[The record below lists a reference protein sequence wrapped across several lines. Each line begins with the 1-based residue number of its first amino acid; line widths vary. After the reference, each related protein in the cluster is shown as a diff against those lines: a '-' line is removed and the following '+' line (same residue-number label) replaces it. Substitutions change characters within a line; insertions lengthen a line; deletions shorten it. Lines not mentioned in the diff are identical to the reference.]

1 MAREE
6 MPLVGDDGLI
16 MTGKKGKKYA
26 GDGTKTLAQLAGD
39 GSDGS
44 GMYLISAIA
53 GTGSV
58 IPKGMKVGELYP
70 ALGTEALAKGDEL
83 IKLDLT
89 HVADATGWQF
99 QITQSEIDVTRLKDN
114 FKKYRLGKKEANGTV
129 NSIMTLGISDEPG
142 GIVAKTMKLFRR
154 NEAGTV
160 TVTELEN
167 EPVYFLGYV
176 RKTDTPGETEA
187 FVFAQ
192 VYLYNMNLGGQTGNA
207 QSYDSSMRMTGMDPV
222 FYSLDIPLNSG
233 DTGNSGNTGD

>member
-16 MTGKKGKKYA
+16 MTGAEGTTYE
-26 GDGTKTLAQLAGD
+26 GDGTKTLNRLVGGESD
-39 GSDGS
+39 GDGS
-44 GMYLISAIA
+44 GMYLIAAIA
-53 GTGSV
+53 DSDSI

-70 ALGTEALAKGDEL
+70 ALGTEKLAAGD
-83 IKLDLT
+83 KLTKLNLT

-114 FKKYRLGKKEANGTV
+114 FKKYRLGKKEATGTV
-129 NSIMTLGISDEPG
+129 NSIMTLGISDEAD

-154 NEAGTV
+154 TADGTV
-160 TVTELEN
+160 TVSEIEN
-167 EPVYFLGYV
+167 TPVYFLGYV
-176 RKTDTPGETEA
+176 RKTSTPGETEA

-192 VYLYNMNLGGQTGNA
+192 VYLYNMNLGGQAGNA

-222 FYSLDIPLNSG
+222 FYSLDIPALSG
-233 DTGNSGNTGD
+233 E

>member
-53 GTGSV
+53 GTNSV
-58 IPKGMKVGELYP
+58 IPKGMRVGELYP

-154 NEAGTV
+154 DTNGTV

-222 FYSLDIPLNSG
+222 FYSLDIPALSG
-233 DTGNSGNTGD
+233 E